1 MLQAHSILWHYLWVA
16 PNVLLLV
23 LGLLIWKRG
32 LHRRYPVFFAFAILS
47 PLGQFALYAADV
59 VPSISA
65 ENFWRVDWVSLL
77 IEGPLK
83 FALVGGIFANVFG
96 SYASVA
102 RLGRLLIRGAGITL
116 VLAAALAAA
125 YYAPKDSRFGII
137 YGAHRLEQTI
147 YLIVAGLIISIFLLS
162 SYFHL
167 SLERPLF
174 GIALGLGISACVH
187 LATWAIIA
195 NGGLANST
203 RSLFDFVG
211 MATYHVC
218 VLIWWYYLLVPPK
231 VRNTRKDPPQDPPAS
246 PPVEDLEAWNQE
258 MERLLHR

>member
-1 MLQAHSILWHYLWVA
+1 MLQAHSFLWHYLWIV
-16 PNVLLLV
+16 PNALLLV
-23 LGLLIWKRG
+23 LALLIWKRG
-32 LHRRYPVFFAFAILS
+32 LHRTFPTFFAFAVLS
-47 PLGQFALYAADV
+47 PLGQFALYTADV
-59 VPSISA
+59 APGVSA
-65 ENFWRVDWVSLL
+65 ENFWRVDWVTLL

-83 FALVGGIFANVFG
+83 FALVGEIFAHVFG

-102 RLGRLLIRGAGITL
+102 RLGRLLIRCVGVAL

-125 YYAPKDSRFGII
+125 YAPKSSRFGII

-147 YLIVAGLIISIFLLS
+147 YFIVAGLLVLIFFLS
-162 SYFHL
+162 HYFRL
-167 SLERPLF
+167 SLDRPLF

-195 NGGLANST
+195 NGGLADST
-203 RSLFDFVG
+203 RSLLDFVG

-218 VLIWWYYLLVPPK
+218 VLIWWYYLLVPANARDK
-231 VRNTRKDPPQDPPAS
+231 KENPPQGPLAG
-246 PPVEDLEAWNQE
+246 PPVEDLEVWNEE

>member
-116 VLAAALAAA
+116 VLAA
-125 YYAPKDSRFGII
+125 
-137 YGAHRLEQTI
+137 
-147 YLIVAGLIISIFLLS
+147 
-162 SYFHL
+162 
-167 SLERPLF
+167 
-174 GIALGLGISACVH
+174 
-187 LATWAIIA
+187 
-195 NGGLANST
+195 
-203 RSLFDFVG
+203 
-211 MATYHVC
+211 
-218 VLIWWYYLLVPPK
+218 
-231 VRNTRKDPPQDPPAS
+231 
-246 PPVEDLEAWNQE
+246 
-258 MERLLHR
+258 